1 MLATFVIGLREGLE
15 AALVVGILVAYL
27 RRSGRPEVV
36 PRLMLGVVLAIV
48 GAVLLGAILTFGAYG
63 LSFQAQEIIGGGL
76 SIVAV
81 VMVTGMIFWML
92 RTGRTMKRDLEQGV
106 DRALLRGAGWGVVAL
121 GVVSVGREGIETTLF
136 LWAMVRSFG
145 DAPAALMGAVL
156 GLLAAA
162 LLGYLIY
169 RGMVR
174 VDLGRFFAWTG
185 ALLVLVAAGVL
196 AYGVHDLQEAAV
208 LPGPFDAATAPIDPA
223 TGAVAV
229 GLAGFPFGWAFQ
241 LDGVIA
247 PGGALAA
254 LLQATVGFMPNM
266 TWLQV
271 IAWVLY
277 VGVVGTLF
285 VRRSWRA
292 FGGRRPA
299 PSTTP
304 PTTSAPTTTTNDT
317 QKEPA

>member
-27 RRSGRPEVV
+27 RKSGRGEVV
-36 PRLMLGVVLAIV
+36 PRLMLGVGLAIL

-63 LSFQAQEIIGGGL
+63 LSFQAQEIIGGSL

-81 VMVTGMIFWML
+81 AMVTAMIFGML

-106 DRALLRGAGWGVVAL
+106 DDALARGSGWGVVAL

-145 DAPAALMGAVL
+145 DAPAALLGAVL
-156 GLLAAA
+156 GLIAAA
-162 LLGYLIY
+162 GLGYLIY

-185 ALLVLVAAGVL
+185 AVLVLVAAGVL

-208 LPGPFDAATAPIDPA
+208 LPGPWDPGTAPVDPA
-223 TGAVAV
+223 TGLVAV

-241 LDGVIA
+241 LESVIA

-277 VGVVGTLF
+277 VAVVGTIF
-285 VRRSWRA
+285 VRRSWRS
-292 FGGRRPA
+292 FRGRRAPA
-299 PSTTP
+299 
-304 PTTSAPTTTTNDT
+304 APTPRTE
-317 QKEPA
+317 KEPA